1 MPPSETLVLR
11 KGAILPY
18 LALAIGILV
27 LGFSAIFVRWAN
39 APGPV
44 VAFYRLGIAT
54 AFLTPFFLYRHRR
67 KPLSLPGRVW
77 LIPVVAGCL
86 TAMDHTIWNTS
97 LHATSAANATLLNN
111 AAPVWVALFA
121 WLVFHERLSARFW
134 AGLVLTLGGALG
146 VLGSDFLRHPA
157 LGWGDSLAIL
167 SSLFYAGYFLATQ
180 RGRQHLDTLS
190 YIWMVGVCSTL
201 VLLLVCLGL
210 GLPLS
215 GYPANTYLALLG
227 AALISQLGGYLSV
240 GYALGHL
247 PASTVS
253 PTMIGQPVMTAVLAL
268 PLLGEALRPAQI
280 FGGGVVLFGILLV
293 HLSRQGRPTVNRV
306 APGSL
311 DPLKLRETQ
320 PGEPD
325 LV

>member
-1 MPPSETLVLR
+1 MSPSAKPRLR
-11 KGAILPY
+11 KQAILPY
-18 LALAIGILV
+18 LALAVGILV

-44 VAFYRLGIAT
+44 VALYRLGMAT
-54 AFLTPFFLYRHRR
+54 AFLTPFFLYRRQR
-67 KPLSLPGRVW
+67 KPLSLPGNVW

-97 LHATSAANATLLNN
+97 LHATTAANATLLNN

-134 AGLVLTLGGALG
+134 VGLALTLGGGLA
-146 VLGSDFLRHPA
+146 VLGSDYLRHPT
-157 LGWGDSLAIL
+157 LGWGDTLAIL

-180 RGRQHLDTLS
+180 RGRQYLDTLS
-190 YIWMVGVCSTL
+190 YIWMVGICSTT
-201 VLLLVCLGL
+201 VLLLVCLGF

-215 GYPANTYLALLG
+215 GYPAQTYLALLG

-247 PASTVS
+247 PASAVS
-253 PTMIGQPVMTAVLAL
+253 PSMIGQPVMTALLAL
-268 PLLGEALRPAQI
+268 PLLGEALHPAQI
-280 FGGGVVLFGILLV
+280 LGGGVVLVGILLV
-293 HLSRQGRPTVNRV
+293 HLSREGRLPVSRV

-311 DPLKLRETQ
+311 DSPRVDELQ
-320 PGEPD
+320 PDEPN
-325 LV
+325 LF

>member
-1 MPPSETLVLR
+1 MSPSETLAQR
-11 KGAILPY
+11 KGTILPY
-18 LALAIGILV
+18 MALAIGILV
-27 LGFSAIFVRWAN
+27 LGFSAIFVRWAD

-44 VAFYRLGIAT
+44 VAFYRLGMAT
-54 AFLTPFFLYRHRR
+54 AFLTPFYLYRRNR
-67 KPLSLPGRVW
+67 KPRSLPGKVW

-86 TAMDHTIWNTS
+86 TAMDHTVWNTA
-97 LHATSAANATLLNN
+97 LRATTAANATLLNN

-121 WLVFHERLSARFW
+121 WLVFHERLGARFW
-134 AGLVLTLGGALG
+134 SGLILTLVGALA
-146 VLGSDFLRHPA
+146 VLGSDFLRHPM
-157 LGWGDSLAIL
+157 LGWGDTLAIL

-210 GLPLS
+210 GLPMS
-215 GYPANTYLALLG
+215 GYPPRTYLALLG
-227 AALISQLGGYLSV
+227 AALVSQLGGYLSV

-247 PASTVS
+247 PASAVS

-280 FGGGVVLFGILLV
+280 LGGGIVLVGILLV
-293 HLSRQGRPTVNRV
+293 HLSREGRPLVNRV
-306 APGSL
+306 TPGSPDAL
-311 DPLKLRETQ
+311 KHDQFQPDEPPLC
-320 PGEPD
+320 
-325 LV
+325 

>member
-1 MPPSETLVLR
+1 MSPSETLAQR

-18 LALAIGILV
+18 LALAVGILV

-44 VAFYRLGIAT
+44 VALYRLGMAT
-54 AFLTPFFLYRHRR
+54 AFLTPFFLYRRKR
-67 KPLSLPGRVW
+67 KPLSMPGNVW
-77 LIPVVAGCL
+77 LIPVFAGCL

-97 LHATSAANATLLNN
+97 LLVTTAANATLLNN

-134 AGLVLTLGGALG
+134 VGLVLTLGGALG
-146 VLGSDFLRHPA
+146 VLGSNFLRHPT
-157 LGWGDSLAIL
+157 LGWGDALAIL

-180 RGRQHLDTLS
+180 RGRQYLDTLS
-190 YIWMVGVCSTL
+190 YIWMVGVISTL

-215 GYPANTYLALLG
+215 GYPTYTYLALLG

-247 PASTVS
+247 PASAVS

-280 FGGGVVLFGILLV
+280 IGGSVVLVGILLV

-311 DPLKLRETQ
+311 DSLKVDELQ
-320 PGEPD
+320 SDEPT
-325 LV
+325 LF